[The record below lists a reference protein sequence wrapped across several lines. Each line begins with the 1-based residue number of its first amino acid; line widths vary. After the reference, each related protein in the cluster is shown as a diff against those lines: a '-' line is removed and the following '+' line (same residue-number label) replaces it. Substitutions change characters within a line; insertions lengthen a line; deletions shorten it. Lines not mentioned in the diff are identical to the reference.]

1 MEATYSPGVSEVVSI
16 LVRALRP
23 PPAPVCLLG
32 HEVKAMLIR
41 ISGCVSSH
49 IDQAVSNLPQA
60 SWTSNRRLA
69 MVSAM
74 RLTYQISR
82 LGGQIFLGW
91 CLRFFICCNSC
102 C

>member
-16 LVRALRP
+16 LVCTLRP

-41 ISGCVSSH
+41 ISWCVSSQ
-49 IDQAVSNLPQA
+49 INQAISNLPQA
-60 SWTSNRRLA
+60 SWSDDRRLA

-74 RLTYQISR
+74 RLTCQISR
-82 LGGQIFLGW
+82 LGGQIVFDW
-91 CLRFFICCNSC
+91 CLRFFICWNSC